1 MSAAFERL
9 IRVRSRQ
16 REIDALGCVVW
27 PGGHSGLAGAGLVVV
42 QGHTGGERSDSSWS
56 CALIFMPTD
65 ALMYYANR
73 MCT

>member
-16 REIDALGCVVW
+16 REIDALGCVAW

-42 QGHTGGERSDSSWS
+42 QGRVGGERSGSGVSYVPTWPPTG
-56 CALIFMPTD
+56 ALAHYVTTI
-65 ALMYYANR
+65 
-73 MCT
+73 CV